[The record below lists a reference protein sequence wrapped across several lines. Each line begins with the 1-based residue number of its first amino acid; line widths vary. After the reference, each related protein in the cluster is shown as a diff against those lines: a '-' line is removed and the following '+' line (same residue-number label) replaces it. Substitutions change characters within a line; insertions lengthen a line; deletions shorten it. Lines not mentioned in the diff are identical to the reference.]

1 MRRLFLRCLDALAE
15 GQARRELAIREHDSA
30 LAARVHGV
38 LAILCRQCTLPDDQ
52 RRQQMVRLTIS
63 PLFNGIAAWKTAQH
77 VYAVAHAQIR
87 DHRELLVGEHTL
99 VRLLFRVIAHV
110 WPLAEDRVEYW
121 RMLLL
126 LGA

>member
-1 MRRLFLRCLDALAE
+1 MRTLFLRCLDAMAE
-15 GQARRELAIREHDSA
+15 GQARREIAIRGHDLA

-38 LAILCRQCTLPDDQ
+38 LTIQCRRCTLPDDQ
-52 RRQQMVRLTIS
+52 RRQHMVYLVIS
-63 PLFNGIAAWKTAQH
+63 PLANGVAGFQKTQQ

-87 DHRELLVGEHTL
+87 DHREFLLGEHVL
-99 VRLLFRVIAHV
+99 IRWLFREIAKV
-110 WPLAEDRVEYW
+110 WPLAENRVEYW